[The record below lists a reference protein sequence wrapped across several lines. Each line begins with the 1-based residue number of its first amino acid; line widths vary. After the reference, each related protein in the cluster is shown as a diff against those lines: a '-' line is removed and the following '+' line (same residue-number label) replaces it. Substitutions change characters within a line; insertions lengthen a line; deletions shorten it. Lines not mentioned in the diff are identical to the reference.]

1 MFFFREICENFMPSL
16 LFNGN
21 ILANNIVHQLN
32 RSVCSPVIVH
42 PWIFFLDAYHLF
54 IVYRLLVNECFLFYL
69 DITVC
74 PYRNIFLWLG
84 KTCIKHKFILIITQI
99 LQSSTKCIQHH
110 LHYALCPY
118 CLYLIFILYIHKYIF
133 SYFLVQARS
142 ADYFFRP
149 CIRLCPSEI
158 QI

>member
-69 DITVC
+69 YITVC

-84 KTCIKHKFILIITQI
+84 KTCIKHKCLFICAVYSYHNTNIAIFYKMY
-99 LQSSTKCIQHH
+99 STSPLWCFMSLLFIFDF
-110 LHYALCPY
+110 
-118 CLYLIFILYIHKYIF
+118 YLVHT
-133 SYFLVQARS
+133 
-142 ADYFFRP
+142 
-149 CIRLCPSEI
+149 
-158 QI
+158 